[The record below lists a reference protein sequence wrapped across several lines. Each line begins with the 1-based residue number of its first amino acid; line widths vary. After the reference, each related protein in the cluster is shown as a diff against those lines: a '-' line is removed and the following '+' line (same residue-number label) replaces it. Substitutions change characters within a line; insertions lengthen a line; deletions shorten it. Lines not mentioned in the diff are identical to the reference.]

1 MEVATPPCPEPQ
13 ARKAKLKRRLKR
25 MEGLSRHAV
34 EVVVGRGGGRRR
46 PAHKLTAREIG
57 FALHELYIFFSCI

>member
-34 EVVVGRGGGRRR
+34 EVVVGRGGGGGDA
-46 PAHKLTAREIG
+46 PPTISQQEK
-57 FALHELYIFFSCI
+57 